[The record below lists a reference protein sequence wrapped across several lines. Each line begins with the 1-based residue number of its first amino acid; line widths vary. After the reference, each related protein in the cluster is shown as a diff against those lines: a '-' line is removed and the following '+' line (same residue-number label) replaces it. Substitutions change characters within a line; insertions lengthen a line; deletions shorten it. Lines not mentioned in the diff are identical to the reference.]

1 MSFTFGSNNQSHPLL
16 GDGNTT
22 DNKVSSAGSLA
33 VGAGTASASV
43 QKLAGVSNVSSN
55 KVPPTALASIPNVSP
70 NKVSVN
76 NAALAL
82 PNKVVT
88 IGGDS
93 ASLSS
98 DSSANSN
105 IASNK
110 INSKVGSAEPVSA
123 SNQNVSNDD
132 DVNIGSSNM
141 GNSSDAIT
149 ATASK
154 VASSV
159 AAQTAHIVASKVA
172 TTAATSAVASQVANA
187 VSAQLATTNQKEGF
201 GTCGMNNDHMW
212 LLWLVIVSIIC
223 YLAYNH
229 YYQNK

>member
-22 DNKVSSAGSLA
+22 DNKVSSAGALA

-55 KVPPTALASIPNVSP
+55 KVPPTALASIPNASP
-70 NKVSVN
+70 NKVAVN

-110 INSKVGSAEPVSA
+110 INSKVGSAEPA
-123 SNQNVSNDD
+123 PITQNQNVSNDD
-132 DVNIGSSNM
+132 DVNIGSFNI
-141 GNSSDAIT
+141 GNSSDAIS
-149 ATASK
+149 ATAVK
-154 VASSV
+154 V
-159 AAQTAHIVASKVA
+159 AAQTAQAVATKVA

-187 VSAQLATTNQKEGF
+187 VSAQLATANQKEGF

-212 LLWLVIVSIIC
+212 LLWLVIVVIIC
-223 YLAYNH
+223 YLVYVH
-229 YYQNK
+229 FNKQ